1 MGTILRFF
9 HVVDSAPIWTRVL
22 TATLA
27 LYGAAVVWM
36 DPSGADSALAA
47 LLLWQMLSASRGFAG
62 LASAGHFDAILTRER
77 RWRIALAHLAH
88 STGAVITV
96 WAFVAMTEF
105 LMGIVRPLAFEPGRL
120 AALAFVS
127 AGAWAFSLG
136 TTRLVSGALWIGAL
150 LALAV
155 TPIGLNTYTSMTQ
168 RAAGPAQWLHALL
181 LSMACP
187 FLMIDVALPM
197 RDGVAAGL
205 GVGALV
211 MTAAGMAFIVRRNYP
226 LEPSS

>member
-1 MGTILRFF
+1 MVPLLRFF
-9 HVVDSAPIWTRVL
+9 HTVDAAPIWVWMIT
-22 TATLA
+22 TTLA
-27 LYGAAVVWM
+27 VYGVAVLGM
-36 DPSGADSALAA
+36 DPQGADSALGA

-62 LASAGHFDAILTRER
+62 PASAGHFDPILIRER

-88 STGAVITV
+88 STGAVIAV
-96 WAFVAMTEF
+96 WALVAVTE
-105 LMGIVRPLAFEPGRL
+105 LLTGVGRPLALEPGRL

-127 AGAWAFSLG
+127 AGAWAVSLG

-150 LALAV
+150 VALAV
-155 TPIGLNTYTSMTQ
+155 TPLGLSSYASMTQ

-197 RDGVAAGL
+197 REGVAAGL
-205 GVGALV
+205 ALGAAL
-211 MTAAGMAFIVRRNYP
+211 MASAGTAFIVRRDYP